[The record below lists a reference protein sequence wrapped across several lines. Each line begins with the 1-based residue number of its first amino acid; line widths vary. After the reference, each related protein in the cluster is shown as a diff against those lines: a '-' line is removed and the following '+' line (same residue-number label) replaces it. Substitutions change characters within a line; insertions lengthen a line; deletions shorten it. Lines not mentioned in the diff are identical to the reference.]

1 LYGYVKIQFVLEAA
15 NIDQL
20 VQWLDPES
28 KVCGFFASQMMP
40 GPPDMI
46 DLNADF
52 EKAVYKTLKQI
63 NDGGHLAG

>member
-1 LYGYVKIQFVLEAA
+1 MYGYVKIQFLLEAA
-15 NIDQL
+15 SIDQP

-28 KVCGFFASQMMP
+28 EVCGFFGSQMMP

-46 DLNADF
+46 DLNGDF

-63 NDGGHLAG
+63 R